1 MSFLAKYNK
10 TRGLSMLLCEPISIE
25 DANLQCNYDVSPT
38 KWQLAH
44 ITWYFEEFVL
54 KKFVNNY
61 RYYNESYLKL
71 FNSYYLNKGE
81 RFDKNFRY
89 LISRPSYYE
98 IVEYRKIIDERINK
112 LFVELNSDEANF
124 LLNLGI
130 EHEMQHQELILMD
143 IKLNLFHN
151 PNIIFYNEMNSEK
164 SINRKMNFLNVEE
177 GIYEFGKDNYL
188 TDDFV
193 FDNETPKHK
202 RFIEGFQIANRVVS
216 NREYLEFVNSN
227 GYNDFNLWLSDGWD
241 FIKENNIKH
250 PLYWV
255 KKDDT
260 FFEYTLH
267 NFNEIDLDAPVKHI
281 SYYEAWAFAKWY
293 GGRLATE
300 FELELAADKY
310 NNNKQIQGLVDSK
323 SYFEPVVS
331 NNYDFL
337 GGVWEWAESAY
348 LPYPR
353 YKQAEGAL
361 GEYNGKFMV
370 NKMVL
375 RGACA
380 YTPLEQCRLT
390 YRNFFTPDKRWVLSG
405 IRLVKGT

>member
-1 MSFLAKYNK
+1 
-10 TRGLSMLLCEPISIE
+10 MLLCEPISIE